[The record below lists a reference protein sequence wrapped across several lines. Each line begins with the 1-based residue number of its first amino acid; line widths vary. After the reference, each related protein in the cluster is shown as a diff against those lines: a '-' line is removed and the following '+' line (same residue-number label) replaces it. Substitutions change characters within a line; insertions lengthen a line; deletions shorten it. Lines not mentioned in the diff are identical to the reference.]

1 MSLRTR
7 LLLALLAASVAGLAI
22 VAVLTYTLV
31 TRAQLDQVDQEL
43 ERAHPPI
50 ERAAATTGPER
61 ERAIRDA
68 APGFFVELRTVD
80 GATTLVIPLQH
91 PGDGRDH
98 LGGLGRAPTCRR
110 PQR

>member
-7 LLLALLAASVAGLAI
+7 LLLAVLAASVVAFAI

-50 ERAAATTGPER
+50 ERAAAATSVATR
-61 ERAIRDA
+61 TRRSAMRR
-68 APGFFVELRTVD
+68 PGFYVELR
-80 GATTLVIPLQH
+80 
-91 PGDGRDH
+91 DH
-98 LGGLGRAPTCRR
+98 RR
-110 PQR
+110 